1 MKRNWLI
8 RTKNNKILG
17 PLPKEKVIELYNAGD
32 LKELDEVCSGNG
44 YWFWIKE
51 KELVEKYLVGEAEQ
65 SFNPV
70 SEAQTVLCHSEGGS
84 VLGVSKES
92 NIEDTQVLQ
101 VPIDLKKKSKKLE
114 TDDDEEVVVP
124 LTNDLDYPDDEFIEN
139 VKDEV
144 EKELREFKVSNDSQE
159 GQDFVEK
166 RSEKHSKKI
175 EVVKDGDSLIDETDV
190 LLPEVDDLDYPDT
203 ESFESVKHELN
214 KSRQSAEGSSE
225 SDSVEPLKSQET
237 DSTSTDKKDV
247 VNSVKKV
254 RKKKRRNPTEAQNE
268 VKRNDFL
275 MMLAIV
281 LMAFAIIFIFYTQY
295 EKLISQTVKK
305 SQTIFFSSAYG
316 FDKTLKKKL
325 V

>member
-17 PLPKEKVIELYNAGD
+17 PLPKEKVVELYNAGD

-70 SEAQTVLCHSEGGS
+70 SEAQTVLCHSKGGS

-92 NIEDTQVLQ
+92 NTENTQVLQ
-101 VPIDLKKKSKKLE
+101 VPIDLKKKSEKLE

-144 EKELREFKVSNDSQE
+144 EKELRDFKVSNDSQE

-166 RSEKHSKKI
+166 RSEKHSKKL
-175 EVVKDGDSLIDETDV
+175 EVIKDGDSIIDETDV

-203 ESFESVKHELN
+203 ESFESVKDELN
-214 KSRQSAEGSSE
+214 ESRQSAEGSSE
-225 SDSVEPLKSQET
+225 SDSVEPLKNQET

-247 VNSVKKV
+247 VNSVRKV
-254 RKKKRRNPTEAQNE
+254 RKKKRRNPSEAQNE

-295 EKLISQTVKK
+295 EKIISQTVKK
-305 SQTIFFSSAYG
+305 SQTIYFSSAYG

>member
-159 GQDFVEK
+159 SQDFVEK

>member
-17 PLPKEKVIELYNAGD
+17 PLPKEKVVELYNAGD

-70 SEAQTVLCHSEGGS
+70 SEAQTVLCHSKGGS

-92 NIEDTQVLQ
+92 NTENTQVLQ
-101 VPIDLKKKSKKLE
+101 VPIDLKKKSEKLE

-166 RSEKHSKKI
+166 RSEKHSKKM
-175 EVVKDGDSLIDETDV
+175 EVIKDGDSIIDETDV

-203 ESFESVKHELN
+203 ESFESVKDELN
-214 KSRQSAEGSSE
+214 ESRQSAEGSSE
-225 SDSVEPLKSQET
+225 SYSVEPLKNQET

-247 VNSVKKV
+247 VNSVRKV
-254 RKKKRRNPTEAQNE
+254 RKKRRRNPSEAQHE

-295 EKLISQTVKK
+295 EKLISQKVKK

>member
-17 PLPKEKVIELYNAGD
+17 PLPKEKVVELYNAGD

-70 SEAQTVLCHSEGGS
+70 SEAQTVLCHSKGGS

-92 NIEDTQVLQ
+92 NTENTQVLQ
-101 VPIDLKKKSKKLE
+101 VPIDLKKKSEKLE
-114 TDDDEEVVVP
+114 KDDDEEVVVP

-166 RSEKHSKKI
+166 RSEKHSRKI
-175 EVVKDGDSLIDETDV
+175 EVIKDGDNLIDETEV

-203 ESFESVKHELN
+203 ESFESVKDELN
-214 KSRQSAEGSSE
+214 ESRQSAEGSSE
-225 SDSVEPLKSQET
+225 SDSVEPLKNQET

-247 VNSVKKV
+247 VNSVRKV
-254 RKKKRRNPTEAQNE
+254 RKKRRRNPSEAQHE

>member
-70 SEAQTVLCHSEGGS
+70 SEAQTVLCHSKGGS

-92 NIEDTQVLQ
+92 NTENTQVLQ
-101 VPIDLKKKSKKLE
+101 VPIDLKKKSEKLE

-144 EKELREFKVSNDSQE
+144 EKELRDFKVSNDSQE

-166 RSEKHSKKI
+166 RSEKHSKKL
-175 EVVKDGDSLIDETDV
+175 EVIKDGDSIIDETDV

-203 ESFESVKHELN
+203 ESFESVKDELN
-214 KSRQSAEGSSE
+214 ESRQSAEGSSE
-225 SDSVEPLKSQET
+225 SDSVEPLKNQET

-247 VNSVKKV
+247 VNSVRKV
-254 RKKKRRNPTEAQNE
+254 RKKKRRNPSEAQNE

-305 SQTIFFSSAYG
+305 SQTIYFSSAYG